1 MKEAASG
8 HPQLTRIE
16 MCQQALG
23 QISLLLNYM
32 STPSASHITNLCA
45 PSQRVGLKEMAS
57 RVSVDQGEFQAFLAE
72 NKRLMEKYRDLL
84 DKLAQLTR
92 LNQDLDHRL
101 KTAEDK
107 LREYETA
114 FAADVTQSDELLRSA
129 RENMERLFDET
140 RKVLGS
146 GV

>member
-1 MKEAASG
+1 
-8 HPQLTRIE
+8 
-16 MCQQALG
+16 
-23 QISLLLNYM
+23 
-32 STPSASHITNLCA
+32 
-45 PSQRVGLKEMAS
+45 
-57 RVSVDQGEFQAFLAE
+57 LAE

-114 FAADVTQSDELLRSA
+114 FAADVTHSDELLRSA